1 MKTGSADIAAL
12 NLAPEGNLELGDD
25 RRSSS
30 NGRRSIVV
38 DLFKRRAK
46 KVQDYLSFRLR
57 SREDGEDAMQD
68 AFLKMWRRE
77 VAGALQEKADSYL
90 YSTALSVATDAERQ
104 RTVQA
109 RERFVEAD
117 LDDIPRHAP
126 SQEDHLHWRQAMA
139 HFVYSVKALPE
150 LTRNIFVLHH
160 VEGLRYP
167 EIARRFGISTR
178 TVERHIAQAFLE
190 LQGKM
195 GDYL

>member
-1 MKTGSADIAAL
+1 MASL
-12 NLAPEGNLELGDD
+12 NLAPEGDLESRD
-25 RRSSS
+25 RGRTSS
-30 NGRRSIVV
+30 NGGRSIVV

-68 AFLKMWRRE
+68 AFFKMWRRE
-77 VAGALQEKADSYL
+77 AAGALHEEADSYL

-109 RERFVEAD
+109 RDRFVEAD

-167 EIARRFGISTR
+167 EIARRLGISTR

-190 LQGKM
+190 LQSKM
-195 GDYL
+195 GEYL